1 MGAFVTAPHPTTPD
15 ETKTSL
21 IIMTYNIRQSV
32 NNTGEKNYDGQL
44 ELIRSVNPDIIALQ
58 ECDPAR
64 IFGGNSDVVRYFA
77 DELNMYSYRG
87 SKTVTNTYGTA
98 ILSQYSI
105 TNVPALFLYSTHQQV
120 GTTQAQ
126 IVINSILT
134 FNVFSNHPAAR
145 GDDAK
150 RWQIEELLSVASGL
164 ENVLFCGYFNFRPY
178 SEPYNLTTSV
188 FEDSWTQRWSTAA
201 TDRIDHIFSPSFC
214 KGLFRFTY
222 CIKRSYIMIN

>member
-1 MGAFVTAPHPTTPD
+1 VGAFVTAPHPTTPD

-77 DELNMYSYRG
+77 DKLNMYSYRG

-164 ENVLFCGYFNFRPY
+164 ENVLFCGDFNFRPY